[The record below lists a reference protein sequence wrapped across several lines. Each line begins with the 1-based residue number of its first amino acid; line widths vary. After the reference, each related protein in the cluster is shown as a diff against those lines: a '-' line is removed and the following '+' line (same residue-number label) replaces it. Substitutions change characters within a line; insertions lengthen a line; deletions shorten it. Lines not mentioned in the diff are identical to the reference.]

1 MRPLQLSLAG
11 ALIMALLGGL
21 GGAVPAQAEEASM
34 SEALTEFTGRME
46 CYDLSM
52 GTIEDVVIATTE
64 AGDLIRREWRGPTL
78 SVAVREISDP
88 RLDGRIAVWFSSDE
102 YLVASDEPAWQLS
115 GVDPDEWPR
124 GVVASTYRL
133 TNDDG
138 SWHGSRYQNW
148 YPDGDSSTTTA
159 VYIGEGAYEGLIAV
173 MEMDDDEL
181 SPVCAWDVHGYVI
194 EGELPPTPE
203 LPSE

>member
-1 MRPLQLSLAG
+1 MRTLRLSLVG
-11 ALIMALLGGL
+11 TVIVALLGGL
-21 GGAVPAQAEEASM
+21 GGAVLAQAEEAST

-124 GVVASTYRL
+124 GVVASTFRL

-138 SWHGSRYQNW
+138 SWHGARYQNW
-148 YPDGDSSTTTA
+148 YPDGDNSTTTA
-159 VYIGEGAYEGLIAV
+159 VYTGEEAYEGLTALV
-173 MEMDDDEL
+173 EMDYDEQN
-181 SPVCAWDVHGYVI
+181 PVCAWDVHGYVI
-194 EGELPPTPE
+194 DGQLPPFPE
-203 LPSE
+203 LPAE